1 MTRARFG
8 TGADLARLLGI
19 SRQAVHQAERAGRI
33 TRSANGQFDLDAA
46 AIQYRMHTD
55 LDQSRRGLAKQ
66 RLAAEP
72 PPPAGDAPPSED
84 WRSRQARADALTAE
98 LNLRK
103 LSGELVERVEVERE
117 LGRRLSAI
125 QVQFDALP
133 DRAAAALGVTDEHR
147 RKVRQFLRDELAQ
160 IRLEAVRLGGLVA
173 A

>member
-1 MTRARFG
+1 MAAMSSLLTQQMRGMMCAG
-8 TGADLARLLGI
+8 TSA
-19 SRQAVHQAERAGRI
+19 RI